1 MEDRRELIEKKY
13 GFQVKNQYR
22 ARGAILFD
30 TKDGPLLLREKM
42 KLTGHFEWENEVKEH
57 LRKNGMTLLDFA
69 VKNVD
74 GEYLTEAEDGSK
86 YVLYRWFFG
95 EECDCK
101 NVTTIRLMAENLG
114 QLHSSLQNFYE
125 EPVLLQ
131 QPLLSR
137 YDKHNREMKHV
148 YGYMRGKKKKTEFE
162 RYAMQCFPNFYER
175 AMQVHSQL
183 SENLYYKDHSGQTKD
198 VCHGEYNYHNL
209 LLTKSGLATTN
220 FEHAA
225 PGVQLLD
232 MAYFMRKVMEKNKW
246 QVEKGVVL
254 WNGYCEGAGCSK
266 KELEFLITIL
276 SYPIKYWK
284 LLNQYINSK
293 KTWISNK
300 SMEKLKAVCEQEDSK
315 DKFLQQ
321 MRTFTLGTSQKA

>member
-1 MEDRRELIEKKY
+1 
-13 GFQVKNQYR
+13 
-22 ARGAILFD
+22 
-30 TKDGPLLLREKM
+30 M
-42 KLTGHFEWENEVKEH
+42 KLTGHFEWENEVKDH

-74 GEYLTEAEDGSK
+74 GEYLTEAEDGTK

-175 AMQVHSQL
+175 AMQVRSQL
-183 SENLYYKDHSGQTKD
+183 SENLYYKEHSGQTKD

-225 PGVQLLD
+225 PGMQLLD

-266 KELEFLITIL
+266 KNWNFSSPFCHIQ
-276 SYPIKYWK
+276 
-284 LLNQYINSK
+284 LNTGSFSISTSTVK
-293 KTWISNK
+293 RRGFPTKTWKN
-300 SMEKLKAVCEQEDSK
+300 
-315 DKFLQQ
+315 
-321 MRTFTLGTSQKA
+321 

>member
-74 GEYLTEAEDGSK
+74 GEYLTEAEDGTK
-86 YVLYRWFFG
+86 YVLY
-95 EECDCK
+95 
-101 NVTTIRLMAENLG
+101 
-114 QLHSSLQNFYE
+114 QNFYE

-175 AMQVHSQL
+175 AMQVRSQL
-183 SENLYYKDHSGQTKD
+183 SENLYYKEHSGQTKD

-225 PGVQLLD
+225 PGMQLLD

-300 SMEKLKAVCEQEDSK
+300 NMEKLKAVCEQEESK

>member
-1 MEDRRELIEKKY
+1 MS
-13 GFQVKNQYR
+13 
-22 ARGAILFD
+22 RGLGD
-30 TKDGPLLLREKM
+30 VYKRQ
-42 KLTGHFEWENEVKEH
+42 
-57 LRKNGMTLLDFA
+57 
-69 VKNVD
+69 
-74 GEYLTEAEDGSK
+74 
-86 YVLYRWFFG
+86 
-95 EECDCK
+95 
-101 NVTTIRLMAENLG
+101 IRLMAENLG

-175 AMQVHSQL
+175 AMQVRSQL
-183 SENLYYKDHSGQTKD
+183 SENLYYKEHSGQTKD

-300 SMEKLKAVCEQEDSK
+300 SMEKLKAVCEQEESK

>member
-1 MEDRRELIEKKY
+1 
-13 GFQVKNQYR
+13 
-22 ARGAILFD
+22 
-30 TKDGPLLLREKM
+30 
-42 KLTGHFEWENEVKEH
+42 
-57 LRKNGMTLLDFA
+57 
-69 VKNVD
+69 
-74 GEYLTEAEDGSK
+74 
-86 YVLYRWFFG
+86 
-95 EECDCK
+95 
-101 NVTTIRLMAENLG
+101 
-114 QLHSSLQNFYE
+114 
-125 EPVLLQ
+125 
-131 QPLLSR
+131 
-137 YDKHNREMKHV
+137 
-148 YGYMRGKKKKTEFE
+148 
-162 RYAMQCFPNFYER
+162 
-175 AMQVHSQL
+175 MQVRSQL
-183 SENLYYKDHSGQTKD
+183 SENLYYKEHSGQTKD

-225 PGVQLLD
+225 PGMQLLD

-300 SMEKLKAVCEQEDSK
+300 NMEKLKAVCEQEESK

>member
-42 KLTGHFEWENEVKEH
+42 KLTGHFEWENEVKDH

-74 GEYLTEAEDGSK
+74 GEYLTEAEDGTK

-175 AMQVHSQL
+175 AMQVRSQL
-183 SENLYYKDHSGQTKD
+183 SENLYYKEHSGQTKD

-266 KELEFLITIL
+266 K
-276 SYPIKYWK
+276 
-284 LLNQYINSK
+284 
-293 KTWISNK
+293 TWISNK
-300 SMEKLKAVCEQEDSK
+300 NMEKLKAVCEQEESK